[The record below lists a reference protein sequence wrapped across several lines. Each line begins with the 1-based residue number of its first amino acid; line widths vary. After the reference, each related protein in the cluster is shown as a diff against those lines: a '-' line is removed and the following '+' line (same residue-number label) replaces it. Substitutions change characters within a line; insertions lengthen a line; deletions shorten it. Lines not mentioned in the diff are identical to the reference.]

1 MEMELAKVGR
11 RQAFEG
17 LTVSPSREIHELG
30 LGSLGDARCRAVHGE
45 SVATLGCDVTDES
58 GVRPWSVSVEERSEE
73 VALHPNEHIV
83 RRLFSAFET
92 NDTMTIDALLA
103 DDVVWNAP
111 GRGVH
116 SGRRIGK
123 QELFAGMGRLAELT
137 GGTLRGEV
145 HDVLA
150 SDDHVVVLQTT
161 RGERDGH
168 ASLEDREALILHV
181 RDGKVA
187 EVWEH
192 PGDVYAMD
200 AFFS

>member
-1 MEMELAKVGR
+1 M
-11 RQAFEG
+11 
-17 LTVSPSREIHELG
+17 
-30 LGSLGDARCRAVHGE
+30 
-45 SVATLGCDVTDES
+45 
-58 GVRPWSVSVEERSEE
+58 
-73 VALHPNEHIV
+73 HPNEEVV

-92 NDTMTIDALLA
+92 NDTTTVDALLA

-111 GRGVH
+111 GRGVN
-116 SGRRIGK
+116 SGRRTGK

-137 GGTLRGEV
+137 GGTLRGEI

-150 SDDHVVVLQTT
+150 SDDHAVVLQTT

-168 ASLEDREALILHV
+168 GSLVDREAIVLHL
-181 RDGKVA
+181 RDGKVV

-192 PGDVYAMD
+192 PGDLHAMD

>member
-1 MEMELAKVGR
+1 VVDLCRTGEEEGR
-11 RQAFEG
+11 
-17 LTVSPSREIHELG
+17 V
-30 LGSLGDARCRAVHGE
+30 
-45 SVATLGCDVTDES
+45 
-58 GVRPWSVSVEERSEE
+58 
-73 VALHPNEHIV
+73 HPNEQIV
-83 RRLFSAFET
+83 RRLFSAFEN
-92 NDTMTIDALLA
+92 NDTTTIDALLA
-103 DDVVWNAP
+103 DDVVWYAP
-111 GRGVH
+111 GRGVN
-116 SGRRIGK
+116 SGRRNGK

-137 GGTLRGEV
+137 GGSLRGEI

-181 RDGKVA
+181 RDGKVV

-200 AFFS
+200 TFFS